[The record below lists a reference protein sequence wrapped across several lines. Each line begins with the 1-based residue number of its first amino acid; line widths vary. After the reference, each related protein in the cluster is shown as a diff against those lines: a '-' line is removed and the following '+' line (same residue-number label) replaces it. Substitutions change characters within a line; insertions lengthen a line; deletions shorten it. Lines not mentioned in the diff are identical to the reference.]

1 MKTASQLYAAL
12 RRFQDA
18 YAAALRPLC
27 ERTGMAQGAVDILLF
42 LANNPGLDTAR
53 DICLYRR
60 LKPGIVSLHV
70 ESLARGVSGAAACA
84 GRSPQVRPALHRAC
98 TAHHSGGAGAA
109 TILHAADCGRH
120 AGGRSGGVPALH
132 SHHGSQSRPHGGG
145 VGAEDEGMG
154 IRGVR
159 YFLASRKYQRTCLV
173 AVKAAGIKLEGRAHI
188 AWQVKA

>member
-70 ESLARGVSGAAACA
+70 ESLAREGYLE
-84 GRSPQVRPALHRAC
+84 RRPVPG

-132 SHHGSQSRPHGGG
+132 SHHGSQSCPHGGG
-145 VGAEDEGMG
+145 VGKETGERR
-154 IRGVR
+154 IRF
-159 YFLASRKYQRTCLV
+159 FLES
-173 AVKAAGIKLEGRAHI
+173 
-188 AWQVKA
+188 